1 MVVDSAPTAVTSVA
15 DVRALFGS
23 AKTPADLLEH
33 RRGDVLS
40 VLRGFAAACDA
51 GDTKSKSSTRT
62 SPPDV
67 RPALELLDHVSND
80 DARRDDDVAL
90 VVLTHLKI
98 LSRTHA
104 VAFGERARAT
114 LAPGMESLVRFMI
127 GIDRRMTEN
136 QDDGKLRALAAEAAG
151 VALNACSHPA
161 NAAVFAA
168 KNSGGVDAL
177 LSWLAVAPSAP
188 RASAKNAAGALQI
201 VLHDTHGRK
210 ELNRV
215 HDGLEKTLRALRAW
229 VKESEKTENA
239 DETSADAIVAR
250 LTGALHNFT
259 SDADYAL
266 NVRAACG
273 DVERAMFA
281 KLVLCADPETAQSA
295 AGIARNVARARRARL
310 GLKPSERRN
319 AVSEEDVT
327 FAFAVDGYGEGA
339 SQSGGVLYKVPSVQ
353 AMMSDADIDAA
364 VRFCDDVLSAP
375 TLILLP
381 PTVEIARKSTSFWT
395 FWKHR
400 TVTYPVARI
409 ETASSPALFV
419 KIEMPKRGA
428 WDTSIVTA
436 SGACVARWWK
446 DAPDLMR
453 SYAETPA
460 PLEWGGTHFGE
471 VGHES
476 TTHPCASCGYGG
488 NRYGKPPEMEL
499 IGRPGAIFAKGPN
512 GDVVFAENE
521 YSKRNDLLV
530 RACKIGCYTCCLFG
544 LPCALSACLQAGG
557 EPYEALF
564 KTSGGTEIGSY
575 KVEKFQNCCGPSF
588 ERGRLPDTEG
598 VVHFGSMTAE
608 QRRLALVTIM
618 HGAAMAAEPPER
630 GGAGGGGGG
639 GGP

>member
-51 GDTKSKSSTRT
+51 GDKTFART

-67 RPALELLDHVSND
+67 RPALELLEHLSND

-339 SQSGGVLYKVPSVQ
+339 SQPGGVLYKVPSVQ

-364 VRFCDDVLSAP
+364 VRFCDGVLSAP

-419 KIEMPKRGA
+419 KIEMPKKGA
-428 WDTSIVTA
+428 WDASIVTA

-446 DAPDLMR
+446 EDAQDPLPFR
-453 SYAETPA
+453 AVVAETPA

-471 VGHES
+471 VGHED
-476 TTHPCASCGYGG
+476 TTHHRCG
-488 NRYGKPPEMEL
+488 KHPEFEL
-499 IGRPGAIFAKGPN
+499 IGRKGAIFAKGPTC
-512 GDVVFAENE
+512 DVVFAENE
-521 YSKRNDLLV
+521 YSKRNDLMV
-530 RACKIGCYTCCLFG
+530 RSCKICCYTCCLFG

-575 KVEKFQNCCGPSF
+575 KVEKFQNWCGPSF

-618 HGAAMAAEPPER
+618 HGAAIAAEPPE
-630 GGAGGGGGG
+630 GGGGGG
-639 GGP
+639 GGGGM

>member
-51 GDTKSKSSTRT
+51 GDKTFART
-62 SPPDV
+62 LPPDV
-67 RPALELLDHVSND
+67 RPALELLEHLSND

-310 GLKPSERRN
+310 GLKPSERRK
-319 AVSEEDVT
+319 DVT

-381 PTVEIARKSTSFWT
+381 PTVEIDRKSTSFWT

-419 KIEMPKRGA
+419 KIEMPKKGA

-446 DAPDLMR
+446 EDAHDPFV
-453 SYAETPA
+453 AETPA

-476 TTHPCASCGYGG
+476 TTHHRCG
-488 NRYGKPPEMEL
+488 KHPEFEL
-499 IGRPGAIFAKGPN
+499 IGREGAIFAKGPTC
-512 GDVVFAENE
+512 DVVFAENE

-530 RACKIGCYTCCLFG
+530 RSCKICCYTCCLFG

-575 KVEKFQNCCGPSF
+575 KVEKFQTYWCGPSF

-618 HGAAMAAEPPER
+618 HGAAMVAGPPE
-630 GGAGGGGGG
+630 GGGGGG
-639 GGP
+639 GGGM

>member
-51 GDTKSKSSTRT
+51 GDKTFART

-67 RPALELLDHVSND
+67 RPALELLEHLSND

-419 KIEMPKRGA
+419 KIEMPKKGA

-436 SGACVARWWK
+436 SGACVARWSK

-639 GGP
+639 GTVR